1 MKRCLLSP
9 PKHHILLG
17 MRLDTAI
24 QRDLT
29 NQNEDLAKD
38 IYCLCVQISHFWQSS
53 IAMESGRFVYDL
65 PKTHGACPYVC

>member
-1 MKRCLLSP
+1 
-9 PKHHILLG
+9 

-29 NQNEDLAKD
+29 NQNEDLAKN
-38 IYCLCVQISHFWQSS
+38 IYCLCMYLYIYHYISHFWQSG

-65 PKTHGACPYVC
+65 PRTHGACPYVC